1 MPRKDLIQYR
11 RGTAAEWLSVNPTLA
26 SGEIGFATD
35 ANEIRVGDGQLA
47 WEFLT
52 PIGGVSESAIEDAVT
67 RYFEDHPVS
76 GVTAEYVQ
84 AQIQAHRVEPAPHTA
99 YDVNIPSLSIL
110 FQNGIV

>member
-11 RGTAAEWLSVNPTLA
+11 RGTAAEWSGANPTLA

-35 ANEIRVGDGQLA
+35 ANELRVGDGLLA

-52 PIGGVSESAIEDAVT
+52 PIGNVSDAVIEEAVT
-67 RYFEDHPVS
+67 RYFEENPVS
-76 GVTAEYVQ
+76 GVTAQYVQ
-84 AQIQAHRVEPAPHTA
+84 DAIQAHRDEPTPHRA
-99 YDVNIPSLSIL
+99 YDSEIPSLSIL

>member
-11 RGTAAEWLSVNPTLA
+11 RGTAAEWLGANPTLA
-26 SGEIGFATD
+26 SGEVGFATD
-35 ANEIRVGDGQLA
+35 ANEIRVGDGMLA

-52 PIGGVSESAIEDAVT
+52 PIGGVSDAAIEDAVT
-67 RYFEDHPVS
+67 RYFEENPVS

-84 AQIQAHRVEPAPHTA
+84 NAIQAHREEPTPHTA
-99 YDVNIPSLSIL
+99 YDVDIPSLSIL